1 MFCSSFII
9 FMHRKLTL
17 ESLFY
22 PSLCQLALHDKKC
35 FKFFVEIFKVFLT
48 GFVSGWLLIFFLD
61 SIFYNFIPSNLNWIL
76 KPPFLFLILLKLCI
90 PRKILT
96 LFGIQ
101 VRKKSSKV
109 ILSAIASSKIGK
121 KFTDVWL
128 TCSQFTTKNLLT
140 IPLLSHQKKN
150 RRDEG
155 ENINKVNCSSHQ
167 QEQ

>member
-48 GFVSGWLLIFFLD
+48 GIVSYAEFPDDFYFSLNSF
-61 SIFYNFIPSNLNWIL
+61 SIILYPSNLNWIL
-76 KPPFLFLILLKLCI
+76 TPPFLFLILLKLCI

-121 KFTDVWL
+121 KSTDVWL
-128 TCSQFTTKNLLT
+128 ICSQFTTKNLLT
-140 IPLLSHQKKN
+140 IPLLSHRKK
-150 RRDEG
+150 
-155 ENINKVNCSSHQ
+155 K
-167 QEQ
+167 

>member
-35 FKFFVEIFKVFLT
+35 FKFFVDIFKVFLT
-48 GFVSGWLLIFFLD
+48 GFVSGWLLIFFLEF
-61 SIFYNFIPSNLNWIL
+61 IFYNFIPFKSQLNFDTPI
-76 KPPFLFLILLKLCI
+76 FIFNLKLCI

-121 KFTDVWL
+121 KSTDVWL

-140 IPLLSHQKKN
+140 IPFLSHRKK
-150 RRDEG
+150 
-155 ENINKVNCSSHQ
+155 K
-167 QEQ
+167 